1 MGFLL
6 EFVHDLILDTLQY
19 VPSQSWESSFTY
31 ELKLAHVSF
40 VQIFPICVFPC
51 STALM
56 TDPPLI
62 SSGPVASILLLQ
74 QFGVPVAIYVLPHTS
89 QNQKTKNGLLK

>member
-6 EFVHDLILDTLQY
+6 EFVHDLILV

-56 TDPPLI
+56 TDP
-62 SSGPVASILLLQ
+62 LL
-74 QFGVPVAIYVLPHTS
+74 
-89 QNQKTKNGLLK
+89 